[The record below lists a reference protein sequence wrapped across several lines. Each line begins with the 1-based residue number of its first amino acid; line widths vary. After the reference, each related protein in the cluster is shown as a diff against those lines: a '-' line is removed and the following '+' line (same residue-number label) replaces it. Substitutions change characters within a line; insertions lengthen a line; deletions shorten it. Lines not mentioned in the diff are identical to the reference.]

1 MTRTRCLAAS
11 MLSAGMSHEA
21 RFVFTREQVSQYCE
35 LVGDHNAI
43 HRDLDAARMRFPDIA
58 DIVVPG
64 GLIQTTIS
72 ALFGSLFPGDGT
84 LGLTF
89 CLERFRRPVCPG
101 DEVTVTL
108 RVSRIVRGGI
118 LDMAVEVR
126 NLSGDTLSSGSAR
139 LVAPDAAYQE
149 WWQENLDAASEAGC

>member
-1 MTRTRCLAAS
+1 
-11 MLSAGMSHEA
+11 MLSEGMTHET
-21 RFVFTREQVSQYCE
+21 RLVFTREQVSQYCD

-43 HRDLDAARMRFPDIA
+43 HRDLEAARMRFPDIA

-84 LGLTF
+84 LGLNF

-101 DEVTVTL
+101 DEITVTMTIS
-108 RVSRIVRGGI
+108 RVIRGGI
-118 LDMAVEVR
+118 VGMVIDVQGAEGEPLTAGTV
-126 NLSGDTLSSGSAR
+126 R

-149 WWQENLDAASEAGC
+149 WWRENVDATAEAGC

>member
-1 MTRTRCLAAS
+1 MIRTRCLTAP
-11 MLSAGMSHEA
+11 MLSEGMTQETRLAFS
-21 RFVFTREQVSQYCE
+21 REQVSQYCE

-43 HRDLDAARMRFPDIA
+43 HRDLEAARMRFPDIA

-84 LGLTF
+84 LGLNF

-101 DEVTVTL
+101 DEIAVTMTIS
-108 RVSRIVRGGI
+108 RVLRGGI
-118 LDMAVEVR
+118 VDMVIDVQGVGGEPIT
-126 NLSGDTLSSGSAR
+126 SGTVR

-149 WWQENLDAASEAGC
+149 WWQENVAAAGEAGC